1 MLMLACKG
9 VLIISRYAVFTVF
22 FTLWM
27 PFLLFIP
34 LKDGHWIYL
43 LPLLKEGW
51 IPVLNTVKSTIIAFL
66 GFEFAFVLYP
76 YLSNKSSA
84 KKGIVLAN
92 LITLFIYLQ
101 VTFVSFVY
109 FSPDGITK
117 FLWPTLSLVTPFH
130 FSFLERFEIIFCHFI
145 SLLFFDS
152 CIPYIFTASD
162 GINQFLNKKGSS
174 LPIYVLLFGCI
185 FILFFLYPFFLSDK
199 CVAGIFGELLVIL
212 SFFYSQSYFSYT

>member
-1 MLMLACKG
+1 MLFSLYFSHYGC
-9 VLIISRYAVFTVF
+9 
-22 FTLWM
+22 
-27 PFLLFIP
+27 LFYCLFR
-34 LKDGHWIYL
+34 LKMALIYL

-84 KKGIVLAN
+84 KGIVLAN

-117 FLWPTLSLVTPFH
+117 FYGRL
-130 FSFLERFEIIFCHFI
+130 FLLLHRFTSH
-145 SLLFFDS
+145 
-152 CIPYIFTASD
+152 
-162 GINQFLNKKGSS
+162 
-174 LPIYVLLFGCI
+174 
-185 FILFFLYPFFLSDK
+185 FLSDLK
-199 CVAGIFGELLVIL
+199 LSFVIL
-212 SFFYSQSYFSYT
+212 SLYYF

>member
-1 MLMLACKG
+1 MLACKG

-84 KKGIVLAN
+84 KGIVLAN

-145 SLLFFDS
+145 SLLFL
-152 CIPYIFTASD
+152 IPVFLIFSLLQMEL
-162 GINQFLNKKGSS
+162 INFLTKRQFITYL
-174 LPIYVLLFGCI
+174 C
-185 FILFFLYPFFLSDK
+185 FIIRVYFHLILLYPFFLSDK
-199 CVAGIFGELLVIL
+199 CVAGILGNC
-212 SFFYSQSYFSYT
+212 